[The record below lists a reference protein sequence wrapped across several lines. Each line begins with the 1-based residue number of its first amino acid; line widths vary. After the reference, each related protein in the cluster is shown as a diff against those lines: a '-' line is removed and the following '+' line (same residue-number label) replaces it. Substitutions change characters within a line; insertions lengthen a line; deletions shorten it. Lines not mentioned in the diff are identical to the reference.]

1 MTVMLRR
8 LIGVVTGLAITLTVF
23 AAGVVLVDGH
33 PDRYTVK
40 RGDTLWSI
48 SAKFL
53 KKPWLWPEIW
63 QVNPQVRNPHRIF
76 PGDQLYLG
84 VGSNGPYL
92 GTDRLGPRVRGDA
105 NAEAIAPL
113 PLSALKPYLKN
124 TRILGEG
131 EVDRAPHVVGIE
143 DNQLRGT
150 PGQLIYVRG
159 LDAQPGQRF
168 AVLRP
173 LGRYYDLPPR
183 NEGETRTV
191 RRQEYEWRDGRPSLI
206 WHHGPMEHSLRG
218 DVRFLGY
225 ELLEYGTLEVTRAG
239 NPASGLVTTSDFEVR
254 AGDIVLPAEQ
264 RPYDDSYLPHAPA
277 RVPENMRIIAFSD
290 ANYAVGPTQ
299 VIALSRG
306 AENGVENGQ
315 VYSIY
320 RDGDVVND
328 QTDYPI
334 GSFKSAFNRDQRDIQ
349 LPPEFAGHVMIFR
362 TFNSVSYGLV
372 MDALKPV
379 TMGNFLYDP
388 DSTP

>member
-1 MTVMLRR
+1 MMRRFITVL
-8 LIGVVTGLAITLTVF
+8 TGLAVTLTVF

-33 PDRYTVK
+33 PDRYTVQ

-92 GTDRLGPRVRGDA
+92 GTDRMQPRVRGEADGDA
-105 NAEAIAPL
+105 ISPL
-113 PLSALKPYLKN
+113 PLSALAPYLKN
-124 TRILGEG
+124 TRILGKD

-143 DNQLRGT
+143 DNRLRGT
-150 PGQLIYVRG
+150 PGQLVYVRG

-183 NEGETRTV
+183 NENESRAV
-191 RRQEYEWRDGRPSLI
+191 RRHEYESRDGRPSLI
-206 WHHGPMEHSLRG
+206 WHHGPIENTLRG
-218 DVRFLGY
+218 QVRFLGY
-225 ELLEYGTLEVTRAG
+225 EVLEYGTLEITRAG
-239 NPASGLVTTSDFEVR
+239 NPASGLVTASDFEVK
-254 AGDIVLPAEQ
+254 AGDIVLPVEE
-264 RPYDDSYLPHAPA
+264 RPYDDNYFPHPPA
-277 RVPENMRIIAFSD
+277 SVPDNMRIIAFND
-290 ANYAVGPTQ
+290 AFNAVGPMQ
-299 VIALSRG
+299 VVALSRG

-320 RDGDVVND
+320 HDGDVVRD
-328 QTDYPI
+328 ETDYPT
-334 GSFKSAFNRDQRDIQ
+334 GSFKSTFHPGARDIQ

-362 TFNSVSYGLV
+362 TFGAVSYGLV

-379 TMGNFLYDP
+379 TMGDFLFDP
-388 DSTP
+388 DRTP